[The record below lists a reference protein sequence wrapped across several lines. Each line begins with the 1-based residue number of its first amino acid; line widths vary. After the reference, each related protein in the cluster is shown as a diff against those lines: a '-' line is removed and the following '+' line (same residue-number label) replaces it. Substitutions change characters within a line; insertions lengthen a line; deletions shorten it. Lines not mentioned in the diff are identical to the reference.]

1 MSLSFKFIPLTFL
14 NDENEIKK
22 QIRNTIILKYFF
34 GRNSKTVH
42 LEDLITGTQYGYNA
56 SALVQ
61 GRNKFLRISDIT
73 DGKVNWET
81 VPYCN
86 CTDEKT
92 YLLFPNDILIA
103 RTGGTT
109 GKSFLISEPPAL
121 SIYAGYLIRIRANIE
136 TNPDYLNLFLNSY
149 VYWSQIVSLNE
160 DNFRPSVNAEKL
172 KKLILP
178 KCDPSTQNDAV
189 KISNGEIINGYDDL
203 YQLIDET
210 LLKYD
215 KLKEIQVEKRNQYEL
230 QKLLKNSFIQEAIQ
244 GKLTDKWRLEN
255 PNVEPAEKLIT
266 RINNNKATKE
276 KSNSKKFK
284 IKPITLNKLPFSLP
298 TNWVWSSIPD
308 ILNKSNGS
316 IRRGPFGSSLK
327 IDMFEP
333 KSEKTTKIYEQKNA
347 IRKDYSLGD
356 YYISTDKY
364 PNLKSFL
371 AGPGDILIS
380 CAGTIGEIYKLP
392 EEAPI
397 GIINQALLKVNL
409 NNEIILDKFF
419 ILMFQGQLKNQVNSD
434 AKGSAMKNMGS
445 VKYLQSEL
453 IFGLPPFDEQ
463 KKIIEEYELIYN
475 KCQVLEE
482 EIRKTE
488 RQSNQLMQAVLKEA
502 FEVNNINDSLDALFE
517 DINYNLYVAM
527 INKQIENRLR
537 INYGEVATQKTVFN
551 INAFT
556 DQKIPYNF
564 INSNHGTFSP
574 QLKEDLSKN
583 NYLTKDR
590 KGNGEVFIIKPSK
603 EKEVLEA
610 LSNSKNKQFVRA
622 VNGVLDI
629 YELPF
634 INKET
639 DKIELLN
646 TVAKLIID
654 YKTSDLE
661 KIYTGMQ
668 NWEIKQNGFKTK
680 AEKFTKTDT
689 RKMIGLIDNL
699 GLVDKLKKFI

>member
-81 VPYCN
+81 VPFCN

-121 SIYAGYLIRIRANIE
+121 SIYAGYLIRIRANEE

-203 YQLIDET
+203 YLLIEET

-215 KLKEIQVEKRNQYEL
+215 KLKEIQVEKKKQLIL
-230 QKLLKNSFIQEAIQ
+230 QQNLRQCF
-244 GKLTDKWRLEN
+244 LTESIKGNLTKEWRVEN
-255 PNVEPAEKLIT
+255 PNIGNAASLLNLIKKEKAQLIKDKLRKKEKELDTIKPKEKPFEIPKSWVWCRLGEIFFSTSGGTPNRSNSQYWGGKIPWYKSGELNDGFLELKSQETITDLGLKESSATLFPKGTLLIAMYGATAGKLSILGNESTTNQAVCGLLENKLINT
-266 RINNNKATKE
+266 EYAFFFLMSQRGKMINESWGMSQPNISQTYLRNFLFPLPPIE
-276 KSNSKKFK
+276 EQNIIIEK
-284 IKPITLNKLPFSLP
+284 IKLAFYNIDLLKSE
-298 TNWVWSSIPD
+298 
-308 ILNKSNGS
+308 ILN
-316 IRRGPFGSSLK
+316 
-327 IDMFEP
+327 
-333 KSEKTTKIYEQKNA
+333 SEKQ
-347 IRKDYSLGD
+347 SL
-356 YYISTDKY
+356 
-364 PNLKSFL
+364 NLL
-371 AGPGDILIS
+371 
-380 CAGTIGEIYKLP
+380 
-392 EEAPI
+392 
-397 GIINQALLKVNL
+397 
-409 NNEIILDKFF
+409 
-419 ILMFQGQLKNQVNSD
+419 
-434 AKGSAMKNMGS
+434 
-445 VKYLQSEL
+445 
-453 IFGLPPFDEQ
+453 
-463 KKIIEEYELIYN
+463 
-475 KCQVLEE
+475 
-482 EIRKTE
+482 
-488 RQSNQLMQAVLKEA
+488 QAVLKEA
-502 FEVNNINDSLDALFE
+502 FEVNSIESNSLDALFE

-537 INYGEVATQKTVFN
+537 INYGEVATQKTIFN

-590 KGNGEVFIIKPSK
+590 KGSGEVFIIKPSK
-603 EKEVLEA
+603 EKEVLDA
-610 LSNSKNKQFVRA
+610 LSNPKNKQFVKA